1 MRTSNVEPSVSDCLQ
16 GWKEIATY
24 LERGVRTVQRYEA
37 EFGLPVRR
45 YPGKDAGTVVALKS
59 DIDQWLRSLPL
70 SRSTRN
76 HSLNNADLEMLRMNV
91 QRMSQLRD
99 QMFTLRAALVE
110 SVMSLQKTATTLWT
124 YKAARGN
131 ISELKATDPGDTI
144 SVA

>member
-45 YPGKDAGTVVALKS
+45 YPGKDAGTVVAVKS
-59 DIDQWLRSLPL
+59 DLDLWLRSMPL
-70 SRSTRN
+70 RRITRKE
-76 HSLNNADLEMLRMNV
+76 SLNIEDLEKLRVNV

-99 QMFTLRAALVE
+99 QMFALRMALSETVE
-110 SVMSLQKTATTLWT
+110 SLHKTTATLWNSRG
-124 YKAARGN
+124 ARAN
-131 ISELKATDPGDTI
+131 ISELKPPRAGDTI
-144 SVA
+144 GTA